1 METMNI
7 SYLLFMILLFTY
19 KLIAHIIIQ
28 ITFLTPI
35 VQFNSYKFFCHRI
48 DHLEYMD
55 TFFIYAIQFHIYIR
69 LKIILQIKFQ

>member
-48 DHLEYMD
+48 DPLEYMD